1 MSNVIDLLEYETL
14 VIAKSTETSFISLNP
29 EHIFCNN
36 CDANVECVASLTF
49 KISNANGVNEFTM
62 PPMSS
67 IEINQLGLLFGT
79 SHTFSTRVNFDS
91 VPGFEISFKKNSDST
106 VRISFLADPEL
117 LSFMGLE
124 QSCSSIHA
132 TLEISDLPAL
142 EDSIRKAA
150 QDCKTKNN

>member
-1 MSNVIDLLEYETL
+1 MSKVIDLLEYETL
-14 VIAKSTETSFISLNP
+14 VIAKSSETSFITLKS
-29 EHIFCNN
+29 EHLFCNN
-36 CDANVECVASLTF
+36 CDSNVQCVASLTF

-79 SHTFSTRVNFDS
+79 SHTFSSRVNFDS
-91 VPGFEISFKKNSDST
+91 LPGFEISFKKNSDST

-117 LSFMGLE
+117 LNFMGLQ
-124 QSCSSIHA
+124 QSCSSTHA

-142 EDSIRKAA
+142 EDSIRIAA
-150 QDCKTKNN
+150 QNCKS